1 MKKKENRGDMLG
13 IRMGALLVPITA
25 SAHLLDR
32 RIHKPA
38 AWGVSILAW
47 MVVGYWIPPRP
58 QSKFTRWLILIVSL
72 SLLMFLLAT
81 LFPDM
86 F

>member
-1 MKKKENRGDMLG
+1 M
-13 IRMGALLVPITA
+13 AAVLVPMTA

-32 RIHKPA
+32 WIPKPS

-47 MVVGYWIPPRP
+47 LVVGYWIPPRP